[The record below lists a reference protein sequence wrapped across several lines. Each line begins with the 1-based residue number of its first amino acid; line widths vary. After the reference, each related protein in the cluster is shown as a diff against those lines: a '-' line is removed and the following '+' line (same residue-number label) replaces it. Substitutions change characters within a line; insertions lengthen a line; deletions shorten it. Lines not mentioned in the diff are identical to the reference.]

1 MILHKHSVL
10 LCYAIMCN
18 VVTHFSFARARHL
31 ETLADRVRS
40 IVDLYWEGSVNA
52 AAAAMGI
59 PQQTL
64 QRVASGKTVN
74 PRVSVLDAIAKGSR
88 ASVDWLLTGEGR
100 APQPKDERDRFIS
113 GGSARWFRLV
123 ESLYPQRGGVREVL
137 DDVPFGPTHFV
148 EILVADAGGNKR
160 LGTARKWR
168 EGTLQRLQASCAEA
182 WAELLEEAIAA
193 FGADAVR
200 NQLDAN
206 EIVVAGAFTPFM
218 RFVSRKAM
226 SKSEAKRY
234 LQAWEDELTRDE

>member
-1 MILHKHSVL
+1 MLYS
-10 LCYAIMCN
+10 YPIMCN
-18 VVTHFSFARARHL
+18 IATHFAYARASQL

-52 AAAAMGI
+52 AAASMGI

-64 QRVASGKTVN
+64 QRVVSGKTVN

-100 APQPKDERDRFIS
+100 GPQERDERGRPLT
-113 GGSARWFRLV
+113 GGSSRWFRVVLT
-123 ESLYPQRGGVREVL
+123 LYPERGGVREVL
-137 DDVPFGPTHFV
+137 GDVPFGAIEFV
-148 EILVADAGGNKR
+148 NLLLAENGEGKR
-160 LGTARKWR
+160 LGSGRKWKG
-168 EGTLQRLQASCAEA
+168 GTLTRAQNSCAEA
-182 WAELLEEAIAA
+182 WAELLEEAIAV

-218 RFVSRKAM
+218 RFMSRKAM